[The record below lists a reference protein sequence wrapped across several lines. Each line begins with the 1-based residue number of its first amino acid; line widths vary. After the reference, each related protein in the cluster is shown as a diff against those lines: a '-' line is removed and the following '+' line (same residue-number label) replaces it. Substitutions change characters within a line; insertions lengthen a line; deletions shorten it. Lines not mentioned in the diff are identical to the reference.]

1 MFVVLHTSRTEVYKI
16 KVPSLCFQLHL
27 PHKNSWHCRETENI
41 AQHTDLQRHWTYILE
56 CKNTCKWKG
65 LLALGQWRE
74 GKEKPKEEN
83 CWALLIW
90 FCSLPYKNVTLQRC
104 GHSPEVLPTF
114 SSLLVVLHR
123 KYFQHLWYSK
133 SILYLR
139 SLAETLIM

>member
-1 MFVVLHTSRTEVYKI
+1 MFVVLHTSTTEVYKR

-41 AQHTDLQRHWTYILE
+41 AQHTDFQRHWTYILE

-74 GKEKPKEEN
+74 GTEKPKEENN

-90 FCSLPYKNVTLQRC
+90 FCSLPYKMLHCRGVAIAQKS
-104 GHSPEVLPTF
+104 HPP
-114 SSLLVVLHR
+114 SLLVVLLR
-123 KYFQHLWYSK
+123 KYFHRLGYSNF
-133 SILYLR
+133 LFLR
-139 SLAETLIM
+139 SLADTLLM